1 MPSLASSL
9 ETAARTAVSADR
21 LSPTTV
27 AAQSLSESLSESL
40 SDNTSLTASSM
51 GQVGQAGQFATVPP
65 GQLGVYSKTMV
76 GVMEGKIIVEEV
88 PGRAFTGKAVG

>member
-27 AAQSLSESLSESL
+27 AAQSLSESL